1 MRCIP
6 IGENKCKNGFKT
18 PTGDGGATGEGRG
31 NWTHEAL
38 LARQLGE
45 ATMIDKRP
53 HAVRDCCHVFLIRV
67 HDGKGTRVCKY
78 GRAWRHAA
86 GGRVSGSVSAA
97 PRCGSVVVLVNS
109 SATTCRVC
117 VCLYV
122 FRVYLFYLCLIVIA
136 RDSCA
141 TKRTYV
147 PPLTPVYHTKLH
159 SWYGHTIQLGDMF
172 LFLWPRNIFPV
183 VRRRVRALAG
193 ISFPSHSHVC
203 TYDLSAPKCRHGGV
217 RDMGL

>member
-1 MRCIP
+1 VRCIP

-122 FRVYLFYLCLIVIA
+122 FRVYLFLSLLNRHRQGLVCHEAYVCPPPYPCIPYETPFLVWTYNTVG
-136 RDSCA
+136 RYVSFFMA
-141 TKRTYV
+141 TEHISRS
-147 PPLTPVYHTKLH
+147 TP
-159 SWYGHTIQLGDMF
+159 
-172 LFLWPRNIFPV
+172 
-183 VRRRVRALAG
+183 
-193 ISFPSHSHVC
+193 
-203 TYDLSAPKCRHGGV
+203 
-217 RDMGL
+217 